1 MQNDAENVEIQLHV
15 LVTLIS
21 MHFYFKKGINRQTN
35 MQTSLDHKSISYSVI
50 FGSTPSIIHLIAILC
65 HIREYQNVFYGRI
78 SVGPVNIFVSK

>member
-1 MQNDAENVEIQLHV
+1 MQNDAKNVEIQLNV

-21 MHFYFKKGINRQTN
+21 MHFLKGINRQTN